1 MTARPSEAFLKW
13 KKSQE
18 ETIKEYNKK
27 KEAEDIYNDPLDEKV
42 KQLQEKLRNASKAQI
57 NQFSSTETATIR
69 RLEKE
74 KKDLLKKIELSRK
87 IFIA

>member
-1 MTARPSEAFLKW
+1 MTARPSEAFIKW

-57 NQFSSTETATIR
+57 NQFSSSEMATIS

-74 KKDLLKKIELSRK
+74 KKDLLKKIELLNVGQFS
-87 IFIA
+87 